1 MRRSPF
7 FPSLALL
14 FLAGCPAAPEDE
26 EARVE
31 GAEGGDCSD
40 GADNDQDGAFDCDDD
55 GCAASPDC
63 GTENA
68 APSGAAIAIE
78 PAAPTDEDDLA
89 CVIVTASTDPNGDAV
104 SYRYAWSIDGADA
117 GVATETVS
125 AALTSGG
132 KTWTCTV
139 TPTDGTLDGVP
150 ATASATIAV
159 GNQAP
164 SAPTV
169 SITPAEPTDDDVL
182 TCVIETESVDPDGDA
197 VTYSYAW
204 SVDGVDAGLSSAS
217 VNGTLTTEG
226 QTWTCSVTASDGELS
241 SSTTSVG
248 VEIASPGCSTTG
260 VYAAFESG
268 AQCPIAHW
276 DMSTTERGGLVTD
289 LIGANALIAT
299 GSPAAGADG
308 IIGTTY
314 EITTSSQYFSSE
326 LPYSARLADA
336 GAKSISAWAY
346 MVRKGGD
353 GDGMSPFVSFGGAN
367 SNGSAFC
374 ACYDNEPGDDE
385 AQLGAGS
392 SAYDLQGT
400 TPWETERWYHIAIT
414 YDGVNAK
421 LYVDGV
427 LEASAARTM
436 MTGTSY
442 DRYVVGSHS
451 LYAASTHM
459 LAAGRVDEVKVYDYA
474 LTVSQVEALSMLTD

>member
-1 MRRSPF
+1 MRSLSL

-14 FLAGCPAAPEDE
+14 FLAGCPPAPEDEDSGE

-104 SYRYAWSIDGADA
+104 SYRYAWSIDGAAA
-117 GVATETVS
+117 GIDGETVS

-132 KTWTCTV
+132 ETWTCTV

-204 SVDGVDAGLSSAS
+204 SVDGVDAGLTSAS
-217 VNGTLTTEG
+217 VNGSLTTEG

-241 SSTTSVG
+241 AASASASVR
-248 VEIASPGCSTTG
+248 I
-260 VYAAFESG
+260 ES
-268 AQCPIAHW
+268 C
-276 DMSTTERGGLVTD
+276 
-289 LIGANALIAT
+289 AL
-299 GSPAAGADG
+299 GS
-308 IIGTTY
+308 
-314 EITTSSQYFSSE
+314 
-326 LPYSARLADA
+326 DA
-336 GAKSISAWAY
+336 GC
-346 MVRKGGD
+346 
-353 GDGMSPFVSFGGAN
+353 PGA
-367 SNGSAFC
+367 SC
-374 ACYDNEPGDDE
+374 LD
-385 AQLGAGS
+385 
-392 SAYDLQGT
+392 
-400 TPWETERWYHIAIT
+400 
-414 YDGVNAK
+414 
-421 LYVDGV
+421 V
-427 LEASAARTM
+427 LEAGASTGDGIYWVDPDGAGAFMAYCDMRDDDGGWTLVAVGVNGSTSFSEWITEDSVNESLFDEESPSRAWHMSSDLVNALLSERELRVGCDDVGYSSYYWEGVGTYTWTASTSASAANADYDF
-436 MTGTSY
+436 TGTSY
-442 DRYVVGSHS
+442 ETTWQTTCHWGVVAVPDTVTSHCNNGDS
-451 LYAASTHM
+451 RLVNPWYC
-459 LAAGRVDEVKVYDYA
+459 AAG
-474 LTVSQVEALSMLTD
+474 TDTDLFVWAR